1 MLVWVER
8 VWMACRQ
15 IQMPF
20 GLVFRE
26 LIWKALRVSVVSFIL
41 PAALCFLQDPSV
53 WRAVEV
59 VLSGFAMTALSAFFL
74 GTTAGERALVV
85 DAVKKKF
92 K

>member
-1 MLVWVER
+1 
-8 VWMACRQ
+8 MA
-15 IQMPF
+15 
-20 GLVFRE
+20 
-26 LIWKALRVSVVSFIL
+26 LIVPV
-41 PAALCFLQDPSV
+41 ALCFLQEPSV

-85 DAVKKKF
+85 DAVKKKL